1 MIATRG
7 AAGRRRAWCC
17 AGLLA
22 ALLGAGCSPGRVLAR
37 QMVRAPN
44 TIPSWL
50 APMARVEYVLPVLD
64 NHLARATVEVGPPP
78 ARLHVRLLAPGDY
91 QTRVRNTHRT
101 VGRRQVFTFRVSARL
116 PPRPWP
122 ADVPLRGTVF
132 LLHGYGVS
140 LESMLPWALVLAEAG
155 YQPVLVDLRGHGRS
169 GGKRVSLGLVEIR
182 DLRQVLGHLLAR
194 GDAPEPVG
202 ALGESYGAALALRW
216 AAQDER
222 VRAVV
227 AFAPYAELEPAIRGL
242 AADYVPWLPQA
253 WVRQAVRQL
262 PGRFGVRA
270 TALDTTPFVAG
281 LGTPTLFVAAGEDP
295 IAPPPV
301 VARLARL
308 HAGPTKY
315 LTVPLARHESL
326 PYHFDELRQP
336 VLDWLDAYLRR

>member
-1 MIATRG
+1 MNATRG
-7 AAGRRRAWCC
+7 AAGRRRAWCG
-17 AGLLA
+17 AALLA
-22 ALLGAGCSPGRVLAR
+22 ALLGAGCSPGRLLAR

-50 APMARVEYVLPVLD
+50 APAARVEYELPALGH
-64 NHLARATVEVGPPP
+64 HLTRATVEVGPPP
-78 ARLHVRLLAPGDY
+78 ARLNLRLLAPGDY
-91 QTRVRNTHRT
+91 QTRLQNTNRAAD
-101 VGRRQVFTFRVSARL
+101 RRQVFTFKVKACL
-116 PPRPWP
+116 PPRPLP
-122 ADVPLRGTVF
+122 DDVPLRGTVF

-140 LESMLPWALVLAEAG
+140 FESLLPWALVLAEAG
-155 YQPVLVDLRGHGRS
+155 YQPVLMDLRGHGRS
-169 GGKRVSLGLVEIR
+169 GGKRISLGLVETR
-182 DLRQVLGHLLAR
+182 DLRQVLDHLLAR
-194 GDAPEPVG
+194 DDVREPVG

-227 AFAPYAELEPAIRGL
+227 ALAPYAELEPAILGL
-242 AADYVPWLPQA
+242 AADYVPWLPRA
-253 WVRQAVRQL
+253 WVRQAVRRL
-262 PGRFGVRA
+262 PASLDVPAG
-270 TALDTTPFVAG
+270 ALDTTPFVAG
-281 LGTPTLFVAAGEDP
+281 SGTPMLFVAAGEDP

-315 LTVPLARHESL
+315 LVVPRARHESL